1 LIDFKKKYR
10 YALQHG
16 GVGMKWNEEQ
26 DHLRP
31 DRFRRLHADWIA
43 ASRLG
48 SAIFYAIPLLG
59 SAALTVS
66 SVILEWNWLPLWLG
80 AAITAAFALLFVF
93 AVFRVPIILYNRFGF
108 AVFEEEVEIRK
119 GLFFI
124 SETLIPM
131 TKVQHVKLESGPIL
145 RKYGLAEIKIVTA
158 ATTHSIAGLKADEAE
173 NFKRMIGELARRTE
187 E

>member
-1 LIDFKKKYR
+1 
-10 YALQHG
+10 
-16 GVGMKWNEEQ
+16 MEWNEEQ
-26 DHLRP
+26 EHRGP

-48 SAIFYAIPLLG
+48 SAIFYAIPLLAA
-59 SAALTVS
+59 AALTVL
-66 SVILEWNWLPLWLG
+66 SVIFDWDWPSLWVG
-80 AAITAAFALLFVF
+80 AAVTFACALLFVF
-93 AVFRVPIILYNRFGF
+93 AVFRVPIIRYNRFGF

-145 RKYGLAEIKIVTA
+145 RKYDLAEIKIVTA
-158 ATTHSIAGLKADEAE
+158 ATTHSIAGLKSDEAE

>member
-1 LIDFKKKYR
+1 MEWK
-10 YALQHG
+10 
-16 GVGMKWNEEQ
+16 EEQ
-26 DHLRP
+26 NPVKP
-31 DRFRRLHADWIA
+31 DRFRRLHRDWIA

-48 SAIFYAIPLLG
+48 SAIFYAIPLVAA
-59 SAALTVS
+59 AALTVLS
-66 SVILEWNWLPLWLG
+66 LILHWDWLPLWVGLV
-80 AAITAAFALLFVF
+80 ITIAFALLFVF
-93 AVFRVPIILYNRFGF
+93 AVFQVPLILYNRFGF
-108 AVFEEEVEIRK
+108 AIMEEEIEIRK

-145 RKYGLAEIKIVTA
+145 RKYKLAEIKIVTA
-158 ATTHSIAGLKADEAE
+158 ATTHSIAGLKSEEAE